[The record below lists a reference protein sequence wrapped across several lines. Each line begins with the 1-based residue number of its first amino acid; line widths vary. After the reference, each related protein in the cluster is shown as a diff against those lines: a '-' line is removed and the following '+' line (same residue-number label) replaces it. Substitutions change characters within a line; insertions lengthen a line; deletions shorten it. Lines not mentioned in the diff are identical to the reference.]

1 MEVKSTII
9 LALILISSQ
18 KSLANHDGEFVA
30 ELTSANFHQAINDH
44 KYLMVNFFSP
54 TCSHCEALAPEYI
67 KAAKDLASNGSDIKF
82 ATVDAGKE
90 GKLADEYGID
100 GFPTLKFF
108 VEGKPIEY
116 SGGRQAEQISSWV
129 VRKSGPAAKIVSST
143 DELSTLQQ
151 DNTVVV
157 VGFLSDLESDLAK
170 AFVETARVKE
180 HITFAVLHDQSLFA
194 GYNVSKDSVVIF
206 KNFDEKDDKEEHFNG
221 EANVA
226 ELSEFVQLNSIPLVV
241 HFNYDYAPIIFGG
254 SVKNHLLMFTST
266 KAQGFQQLKD
276 MMTKL
281 AKEYKGKLLFI
292 FVDTDNEELKTISQF
307 FGVTEDE
314 MPGLRIV
321 SLGQDML
328 KYKSPDNSFEEEKVK
343 LFIKQFLAGELKPDL
358 LSEEIPE
365 DWDLKPVKTL
375 VGKNF
380 NSVVDSSETKTL
392 VMFYAPWCGHCQ
404 SLVSIWEE
412 LGEHFKDSKDV
423 IIAKMDSTKNE
434 IEHVKIRAFPTIKLY
449 LKGVDEVKDYNSIRT
464 LEALLNFIK
473 SDGMDGGAVDPDDD
487 SYDEYDVNGGHDEL

>member
-1 MEVKSTII
+1 
-9 LALILISSQ
+9 
-18 KSLANHDGEFVA
+18 
-30 ELTSANFHQAINDH
+30 
-44 KYLMVNFFSP
+44 
-54 TCSHCEALAPEYI
+54 
-67 KAAKDLASNGSDIKF
+67 
-82 ATVDAGKE
+82 
-90 GKLADEYGID
+90 
-100 GFPTLKFF
+100 
-108 VEGKPIEY
+108 
-116 SGGRQAEQISSWV
+116 
-129 VRKSGPAAKIVSST
+129 
-143 DELSTLQQ
+143 
-151 DNTVVV
+151 
-157 VGFLSDLESDLAK
+157 LAK
-170 AFVETARVKE
+170 AFVETARAKE
-180 HITFAVLHDQSLFA
+180 HITFAVLQDQSLFA

-206 KNFDEKDDKEEHFNG
+206 KNFDEKDDKEIHFNG

-226 ELSEFVQLNSIPLVV
+226 ELSEFVQLHSVPLVV
-241 HFNYDYAPIIFGG
+241 HFNYDYAPVIFGG

-266 KAQGFQQLKD
+266 KANGFQQLKD
-276 MMTKL
+276 TMTKL

-292 FVDTDNEELKTISQF
+292 FVDTDNEELKNISQF

-343 LFIKQFLAGELKPDL
+343 LFIEQFLAGELKPDL
-358 LSEEIPE
+358 LSEDIPE

-380 NSVVDSSETKTL
+380 NSVVDNTETKTL

-423 IIAKMDSTKNE
+423 VIAKMDSTKNE
-434 IEHVKIRAFPTIKLY
+434 IENVKIRAFPTIKLY

-487 SYDEYDVNGGHDEL
+487 SYDYYDGKGGHDEL